1 MSFSSRHFTPS
12 STNAWIKIGCA
23 AIIPTLLGLLYNM
36 LPRFLSPSSDIVMI
50 LFEMF
55 CIFVPVI
62 DLLLWFFLGKNLV
75 STVEKPVLGWLL
87 LNWVGILSLLLFVWQ
102 FALIPENQQIGAIA
116 IFCQQFGAGLALLTF
131 NIGAL
136 FQPGSNT
143 IELQGALAM
152 QISALIFM
160 MGASLL
166 GVGIPKLSDKISK
179 GREEKEKARK
189 AAIRARA
196 QMSGKSTGG
205 KKK

>member
-1 MSFSSRHFTPS
+1 
-12 STNAWIKIGCA
+12 
-23 AIIPTLLGLLYNM
+23 
-36 LPRFLSPSSDIVMI
+36 
-50 LFEMF
+50 
-55 CIFVPVI
+55 
-62 DLLLWFFLGKNLV
+62 
-75 STVEKPVLGWLL
+75 
-87 LNWVGILSLLLFVWQ
+87 
-102 FALIPENQQIGAIA
+102 
-116 IFCQQFGAGLALLTF
+116 
-131 NIGAL
+131 
-136 FQPGSNT
+136 
-143 IELQGALAM
+143 M

>member
-36 LPRFLSPSSDIVMI
+36 LPRFLSPSSDLVMI

-87 LNWVGILSLLLFVWQ
+87 LNWVAFCRCFCLCGSLH
-102 FALIPENQQIGAIA
+102 
-116 IFCQQFGAGLALLTF
+116 
-131 NIGAL
+131 
-136 FQPGSNT
+136 
-143 IELQGALAM
+143 
-152 QISALIFM
+152 
-160 MGASLL
+160 
-166 GVGIPKLSDKISK
+166 
-179 GREEKEKARK
+179 
-189 AAIRARA
+189 
-196 QMSGKSTGG
+196 
-205 KKK
+205 

>member
-1 MSFSSRHFTPS
+1 
-12 STNAWIKIGCA
+12 
-23 AIIPTLLGLLYNM
+23 
-36 LPRFLSPSSDIVMI
+36 MI

-166 GVGIPKLSDKISK
+166 GVGSRNCRIRLA
-179 GREEKEKARK
+179 KA
-189 AAIRARA
+189 
-196 QMSGKSTGG
+196 G
-205 KKK
+205 KKKRKPEKRPSVPGLRCRGNLPAAKRNECAYVYVHHCTRSDRGRPERIQPRIT